1 MRRRSQPAAL
11 EKCAVTGGS
20 GLQTFDVRTVW
31 FVGVSTAGSLVHRA
45 MPRWRP
51 LLGDDVTVRGKD
63 LPLDAPCGA
72 FRSLLDNLR
81 RDGEARGAVVTSHK
95 VALYWA
101 ASDLFA
107 GLDDLAVAC
116 GEVNA
121 VRRTPSAL
129 LGFARDPVSVGRVV
143 DRIWPAGTGDE
154 VVCLGAGGT
163 AVALGRHLLARP
175 HPPRLVFADRRPEAV
190 AHLRATLGDDV
201 TTRVG
206 PGPWDELVA
215 TGRPGALVVNATG
228 MGKDRPG
235 APLSPLA
242 RIPAGAVVWELNY
255 RGDLPLL
262 AMARARHLAIH
273 DGWALFCQGWAAAL
287 AAVLDI
293 DDTGLGDLFEQA
305 ARPLRPRART

>member
-1 MRRRSQPAAL
+1 MCGVTCRS
-11 EKCAVTGGS
+11 E
-20 GLQTFDVRTVW
+20 LQGFDVRTVW
-31 FVGVSTAGSLVHRA
+31 FLGVSTAGSLVHRA
-45 MPRWRP
+45 LPRWRP
-51 LLGDDVTVRGKD
+51 LLAGDVTVRGRD
-63 LPLDAPCGA
+63 LPLDAPAGA
-72 FRSLLDNLR
+72 FRSLL
-81 RDGEARGAVVTSHK
+81 RDLGRDDEACGAVVTSHK
-95 VALYWA
+95 IAVYRA

-121 VRRTPSAL
+121 VRRTPGGL
-129 LGFARDPVSVGRVV
+129 LGFARDPISVGRVV

-175 HPPRLVFADRRPEAV
+175 RSPRLVFVDRRPVAV
-190 AHLRATLGDDV
+190 AHLRATLGDDI

-215 TGRPGALVVNATG
+215 KARPGGLVVNATG
-228 MGKDRPG
+228 MGKDLPG

-242 RIPAGAVVWELNY
+242 RFPAGAVVWELNY

-262 AMARARHLAIH
+262 AHARAQDVAVH
-273 DGWALFCQGWAAAL
+273 DGWSLFCQGWAAAL
-287 AAVLDI
+287 AAVLDL
-293 DDTGLGDLFEQA
+293 DDAGLGERFEEA
-305 ARPLRPRART
+305 AMPLRPRT

>member
-1 MRRRSQPAAL
+1 MSAVPNAASSVWL
-11 EKCAVTGGS
+11 GGS
-20 GLQTFDVRTVW
+20 ALQTFDVRTVW
-31 FVGVSTAGSLVHRA
+31 FVGISTAGSLVHRA

-51 LLGDDVTVRGKD
+51 LLVDELAVRGQD
-63 LPLDAPCGA
+63 LPPDAPAGA
-72 FRSLLDNLR
+72 FRSLLDDLR

-95 VALYWA
+95 VALYRA

-121 VRRTPSAL
+121 VRRTPGGL

-143 DRIWPAGTGDE
+143 DRIWPAGAGDD

-163 AVALGRHLLARP
+163 AIALGRHLLARP
-175 HPPRLVFADRRPEAV
+175 RPPRLVFADRRPGAV
-190 AHLRATLGDDV
+190 AHLRAALGDDV

-206 PGPWDELVA
+206 PGPWDALVA
-215 TGRPGALVVNATG
+215 SARPGGLVVNATG
-228 MGKDRPG
+228 LGKDRPG

-242 RIPAGAVVWELNY
+242 RFPAGAVVWELNY

-262 AMARARHLAIH
+262 ALARARHIAVH
-273 DGWALFCQGWAAAL
+273 DGWSLFCEGWAAAL
-287 AAVLDI
+287 AAVLDM
-293 DDTGLGDLFEQA
+293 DDAGLGDRFEQA
-305 ARPLRPRART
+305 ARPLRPRHT